1 LSDRVRLALQDRY
14 SIDREIGQGS
24 AAVVFQAE
32 DRKHHRLVAIKVLR
46 PEVAAEIGVDRFVR
60 EIETV
65 ARLAHPHILPLFD
78 SGEADGLPY
87 FVMPFVPGESLRD
100 RILREQQLPVEDAME
115 IARNVASALGY
126 AHSHGIVHRDI
137 KPANILLAG
146 GHAIVADF
154 GVARA
159 ISAAIDGDAE
169 RQGEM
174 FGTPLYMSP
183 EQLTGSS
190 RLDGRSDLYSLG
202 CVLYE
207 MLAGHPPFQGR
218 TTEEVRAQH
227 LLDAPPSIGSLGRDI
242 PAEVDETLRRL
253 LAKVPADRFATAQ
266 QLADGLAVVARTSP
280 RRTMAAPG
288 APDRRQAWT
297 RWIAGV
303 VAGALVLGVTWRAV
317 ISALPPPDPNRYVV
331 LSTTPL
337 GGQDSR
343 YVGALRDEL
352 LRWHGI
358 DVVREL
364 QVLEVIQEDGAPEQ
378 AEDAVRL
385 ARATRAGQ
393 LVRLEQHV
401 RGDSLVF
408 GIALT
413 DVRRPREQLLYESF
427 ACPIEGDECAAQLR
441 VAARR
446 LLLGPGFGAIHLPAG
461 SGTNSVRAFRA
472 YAAGS
477 VAYADWRLPEADSLL
492 EVAIVADPTFADA
505 HFLLGQIRWWR
516 HRPPLDW
523 QDQLR
528 AALAVEPGLST

>member
-1 LSDRVRLALQDRY
+1 MSGLSDRVRLALQDRY

-227 LLDAPPSIGSLGRDI
+227 LLDTPPSIASLGRDI

-253 LAKVPADRFATAQ
+253 LAKVPADRFATAE
-266 QLADGLAVVARTSP
+266 QLADGLPEHRQGRPGDTS
-280 RRTMAAPG
+280 
-288 APDRRQAWT
+288 
-297 RWIAGV
+297 
-303 VAGALVLGVTWRAV
+303 
-317 ISALPPPDPNRYVV
+317 
-331 LSTTPL
+331 
-337 GGQDSR
+337 GG
-343 YVGALRDEL
+343 
-352 LRWHGI
+352 
-358 DVVREL
+358 
-364 QVLEVIQEDGAPEQ
+364 
-378 AEDAVRL
+378 
-385 ARATRAGQ
+385 
-393 LVRLEQHV
+393 
-401 RGDSLVF
+401 
-408 GIALT
+408 
-413 DVRRPREQLLYESF
+413 
-427 ACPIEGDECAAQLR
+427 
-441 VAARR
+441 
-446 LLLGPGFGAIHLPAG
+446 
-461 SGTNSVRAFRA
+461 
-472 YAAGS
+472 
-477 VAYADWRLPEADSLL
+477 
-492 EVAIVADPTFADA
+492 
-505 HFLLGQIRWWR
+505 
-516 HRPPLDW
+516 
-523 QDQLR
+523 
-528 AALAVEPGLST
+528 

>member
-227 LLDAPPSIGSLGRDI
+227 LLDAPP
-242 PAEVDETLRRL
+242 
-253 LAKVPADRFATAQ
+253 
-266 QLADGLAVVARTSP
+266 
-280 RRTMAAPG
+280 
-288 APDRRQAWT
+288 
-297 RWIAGV
+297 
-303 VAGALVLGVTWRAV
+303 
-317 ISALPPPDPNRYVV
+317 
-331 LSTTPL
+331 
-337 GGQDSR
+337 
-343 YVGALRDEL
+343 
-352 LRWHGI
+352 
-358 DVVREL
+358 
-364 QVLEVIQEDGAPEQ
+364 
-378 AEDAVRL
+378 
-385 ARATRAGQ
+385 
-393 LVRLEQHV
+393 
-401 RGDSLVF
+401 
-408 GIALT
+408 
-413 DVRRPREQLLYESF
+413 
-427 ACPIEGDECAAQLR
+427 
-441 VAARR
+441 
-446 LLLGPGFGAIHLPAG
+446 
-461 SGTNSVRAFRA
+461 
-472 YAAGS
+472 
-477 VAYADWRLPEADSLL
+477 
-492 EVAIVADPTFADA
+492 
-505 HFLLGQIRWWR
+505 
-516 HRPPLDW
+516 
-523 QDQLR
+523 
-528 AALAVEPGLST
+528 